1 MLPQRHR
8 LRDRSVFQTLYKK
21 GQRSRGR
28 WLTVLC
34 KPREP
39 RPSFEQ
45 SDLNDTRD
53 LDLLDERAPADK
65 CDPVELPTRWAIVV
79 SKKVSRR
86 AVDRN
91 RIRRR
96 IRGALRQLE
105 PQWRSG
111 WDVIAIVKP
120 TPKERDRPYLLD
132 CSYPE
137 LQQEVETLVR
147 RAGLLDAAD

>member
-1 MLPQRHR
+1 
-8 LRDRSVFQTLYKK
+8 
-21 GQRSRGR
+21 RGR

-34 KPREP
+34 KPRDS
-39 RPSFEQ
+39 RPSF
-45 SDLNDTRD
+45 NKRD
-53 LDLLDERAPADK
+53 PVAADRFDERDS
-65 CDPVELPTRWAIVV
+65 VELPTRWAIVV

-96 IRGALRQLE
+96 IRSALRQLE
-105 PQWRSG
+105 LQWRSG

-132 CSYPE
+132 CSYSE